1 MIKADI
7 KFGNGSIHRCIGRV
21 RDREGVPWIDEA
33 DLRAHIAYIN
43 EKNPDAHVEIVSVI
57 MG

>member
-1 MIKADI
+1 VIKADI

-21 RDREGVPWIDEA
+21 RDRESVPWLDEA

-43 EKNPDAHVEIVSVI
+43 EKNPEAHVEIVRI
-57 MG
+57 IR

>member
-1 MIKADI
+1 VIKADI

-21 RDREGVPWIDEA
+21 RNRESVPWLDEA

-43 EKNPDAHVEIVSVI
+43 EKNPEAHVEIVRVI
-57 MG
+57 R